1 MDKKRELVNVERNQR
16 QVTRERLI
24 IAMLEGR
31 SWQEVSEEPDVPLKR
46 AMAYRLLRAVRTKG
60 DIALQD
66 GRHGHP
72 SRLRGEV
79 QTFLSEQSQ
88 QAPHTSG
95 RMLQAAL
102 QERFQ
107 LNVSIIQI
115 NRVRTALGGSLRP
128 QNQEQGKKRK

>member
-1 MDKKRELVNVERNQR
+1 MEKNERQAAREHLV
-16 QVTRERLI
+16 T
-24 IAMLEGR
+24 AMLAGQ
-31 SWQEVSEEPDVPLKR
+31 SWQEAAVATAMPVKR

-60 DIALQD
+60 NTALQD

-72 SRLRGEV
+72 SKLRGEAR
-79 QTFLSEQSQ
+79 TFLSEQCQ

-107 LNVSIIQI
+107 LSVSISQI
-115 NRVRTALGGSLRP
+115 NRVRAELGLSNPFQRKP
-128 QNQEQGKKRK
+128 QAKKTQ